1 MRVRFTSK
9 SMVEKYESKKR
20 LLHFVHSIRHNR
32 YLFLSVLLM
41 ILIFLLSSQNASESS
56 KLSTTLADFIGLNT
70 IKFINIRKLAHF
82 TLFGL
87 LGGCVFTHI
96 RFMRHFKNKLSY
108 YGLAFIVTMLY
119 AISDE
124 IHQLFVSGRGSSIID
139 VGIDSLG
146 CIVVLMINF
155 IIISLLERRDERKEI
170 N

>member
-1 MRVRFTSK
+1 MRVRLVSK
-9 SMVEKYESKKR
+9 SITERHESKKKFR
-20 LLHFVHSIRHNR
+20 HFVHSLRHNR
-32 YLFLSVLLM
+32 YLFLSILLM
-41 ILIFLLSSQNASESS
+41 ILIYLLSSQTASESG
-56 KLSTTLADFIGLNT
+56 KLSTTLANFIGFDK
-70 IKFINIRKLAHF
+70 IAFINIRKLAHF